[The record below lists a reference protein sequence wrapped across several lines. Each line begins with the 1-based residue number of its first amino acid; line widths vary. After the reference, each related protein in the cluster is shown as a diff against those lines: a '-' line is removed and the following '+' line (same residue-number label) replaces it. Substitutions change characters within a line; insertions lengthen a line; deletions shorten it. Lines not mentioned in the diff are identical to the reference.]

1 MVSNLL
7 MEADEVSAASSRVPR
22 SMRNGDHERHSE
34 SVTMF
39 KPICAQLPRCKKEN
53 LEPVIELAVE
63 IAREGREGR
72 RIGTLFTFGDA
83 DAVLSRSRPLILD
96 PLAGHS
102 DRSRDI
108 RDLNLR
114 GTIKE
119 LAQLD
124 GAFVVS
130 NAGFVVSAC
139 RYLDAMA
146 SDVIL
151 PFGLGSRHV
160 AGASISAV
168 TEAVAIVVSESAMVR
183 VFDNGSLIAEIIP
196 ELWLLSHHNVQ
207 LRGPY
212 IEERKGDMAVLIQTS

>member
-1 MVSNLL
+1 MLTNLL
-7 MEADEVSAASSRVPR
+7 AETDHARSRSS
-22 SMRNGDHERHSE
+22 SGAQLNGRAE

-53 LEPVIELAVE
+53 LEPLIELAVE

-83 DAVLSRSRPLILD
+83 DAVLARSRPLILD

-102 DRSRDI
+102 DESRNI
-108 RDLNLR
+108 RNSNLR
-114 GTIKE
+114 GTVKE

-130 NAGFVVSAC
+130 NGGVVLSAC

-146 SDVIL
+146 SNVVL
-151 PFGLGSRHV
+151 PFGFGSRHV

-168 TEAVAIVVSESAMVR
+168 TDAVAIVVSESAMVR
-183 VFDNGSLIAEIIP
+183 VFSDGRLMAEIVP
-196 ELWLLSHHNVQ
+196 ELWLVSHHTVQ

-212 IEERKGDMAVLIQTS
+212 TEERKGDMAVLVHTS